1 MRRVTRWF
9 RLPHSAQ
16 NSSGFSAV
24 ELLMASIIF
33 PIVVIGVATS
43 YNAVRRAY
51 ATARQYNEIYAVLSA
66 CPEIDRALEFSSLSS
81 TTNCYP
87 NNTFRVENSDVGQIV
102 YTPALTVTDTTAL
115 TTGDPLKDIPDSK
128 VLNIQVNFLKPV
140 SSNSPVKLRMVI
152 TRNGI
157 GQQ

>member
-1 MRRVTRWF
+1 MHVPDFRRLRQLGMR
-9 RLPHSAQ
+9 
-16 NSSGFSAV
+16 SSEGFSAV
-24 ELLMASIIF
+24 ELLLACAIF
-33 PIVVIGVATS
+33 PIVVIGVANS

-87 NNTFRVENSDVGQIV
+87 NNTFKVEDSNAGSIT
-102 YTPALTVTDTTAL
+102 YTPTLTVVDTSTL
-115 TTGDPLKDIPDSK
+115 GGSDPLKNIPDSK
-128 VLNIQVNFLKPV
+128 VLSIQVNFLKPV
-140 SSNSPVKLRMVI
+140 TSNGPVQLRMLI